1 MLQDVVEWNVSDS
14 AIDNNF
20 TMSLTGFE
28 NKEVLVRTRLLGQR
42 EKLQEP
48 AWTEIIL
55 GNEQQ
60 SSAKILSQSSK
71 EEILPKHFLLNKTI
85 PTPSI
90 RLQQYAM
97 QFLKIL
103 MYRLK
108 YLTFSGKK

>member
-1 MLQDVVEWNVSDS
+1 MILDDFRIANNDTRINPYLVTIELIDAHTKQILATVHKIMLQDVVEWNVSDS

-60 SSAKILSQSSK
+60 SSAKI
-71 EEILPKHFLLNKTI
+71 
-85 PTPSI
+85 
-90 RLQQYAM
+90 
-97 QFLKIL
+97 
-103 MYRLK
+103 
-108 YLTFSGKK
+108 